1 MDSSHHQ
8 KLTARER
15 DLIALWKGGGASL
28 REIARRLGRSPSA
41 ISDEIKRNSFQ
52 DSEGQKFYVAIH
64 AQAKA
69 DNKKTLARKRH
80 PLKNPEVFAYV
91 IDKLMTGWSP
101 EIVAGRLR
109 KRFGKTIVC
118 HETIYQF
125 IYSDHYRAKELKLW
139 QYLPRGQKRRRKQ
152 RSRKVKRVRIPA
164 RVSIH
169 QRPAQVNA
177 RLEIGHW
184 EADTMEG
191 RAHQNGVHAEVERL
205 ARKVFLKKINK
216 IDSNQTISVQWS
228 IFKPLPERIRK
239 STTHDNG
246 LENTRHQVLHQL
258 GMETFFC
265 QAYAAWQKGT
275 VENTIGLVRRYLPK
289 GSDLTN
295 ISQEELDEIAEEL
308 NNRPRKVLNYNT
320 PNEIFN
326 CYLECSDSR

>member
-1 MDSSHHQ
+1 MDSQHHQ
-8 KLTARER
+8 KLTAKER
-15 DLIALWKGGGASL
+15 DLIALWKGGGVSL
-28 REIARRLGRSPSA
+28 REIARRLGRSLST

-52 DSEGQKFYVAIH
+52 DSEGVRFYVAIH

-69 DNKKTLARKRH
+69 DKKKALARKRH
-80 PLKNPEVFAYV
+80 PLKDPKTYAYV
-91 IDKLMTGWSP
+91 IDKLRLGWSP
-101 EIVAGRLR
+101 EIIAGRLK
-109 KRFGKTIVC
+109 KRHGKTIVC

-125 IYSDHYRAKELKLW
+125 IYSNHFRARELKLW
-139 QYLPRGQKRRRKQ
+139 QYLPRGQKKRRKQ
-152 RSRKVKRVRIPA
+152 RGRKVKRVQIPA

-191 RAHQNGVHAEVERL
+191 KAHQNGVHVEAERL
-205 ARKVFLKKINK
+205 ARKTFLIKINRLNS
-216 IDSNQTISVQWS
+216 DQTIAAQWKVFES
-228 IFKPLPERIRK
+228 LPKALRK

-246 LENTRHQVLHQL
+246 TENTKHQVLHSL

-265 QAYAAWQKGT
+265 DAYAAWQKGT

-289 GSDLTN
+289 GTDLTD
-295 ISQEELDEIAEEL
+295 IAQEELDEIAEEL

-320 PNEIFN
+320 PNEVFN
-326 CYLECSDSR
+326 CYLNCSDSK